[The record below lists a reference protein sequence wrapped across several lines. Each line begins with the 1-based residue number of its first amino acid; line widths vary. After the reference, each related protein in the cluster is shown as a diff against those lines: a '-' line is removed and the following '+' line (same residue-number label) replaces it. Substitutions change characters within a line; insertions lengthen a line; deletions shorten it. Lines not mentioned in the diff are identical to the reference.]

1 MLARKELP
9 EAYAQW
15 NASLGA
21 PFGYFSSKVRLS
33 NRLLTRCKNIMP
45 FGARLHLFGPFS
57 VQPNTTNRIFEYPWA
72 FNVRPIW
79 KGMRVIEIGGGLSGF
94 QFALSK
100 MGCDVVNIDLGMEA
114 AGLDWAGPAMRK
126 RSRE

>member
-1 MLARKELP
+1 
-9 EAYAQW
+9 
-15 NASLGA
+15 
-21 PFGYFSSKVRLS
+21 
-33 NRLLTRCKNIMP
+33 
-45 FGARLHLFGPFS
+45 
-57 VQPNTTNRIFEYPWA
+57 
-72 FNVRPIW
+72 
-79 KGMRVIEIGGGLSGF
+79 MRVIEIGGGLSGF